1 MDDDGS
7 TGIVADAA
15 FAKGGALSV
24 VSRSADQI
32 RTNNATTS
40 VIAAALVGL
49 AIGENAAAVTDGN
62 LDQWGALISENP
74 GIGNAVTSLAAT
86 GGASF
91 ASDLAFEPTHDF
103 AQRPHDAASSLGPSE
118 EVDIARSFQDAPMA
132 ERSALLED
140 KADPVSDDQSNFAV
154 SFGGGDQVMHSML
167 DITAFSASAGAGEN
181 AALLLPIEDA
191 LREAMPDLILDRLI
205 DAFTA
210 DLGAPAND
218 AGGGAHDSE
227 LLAGI
232 LSQGVDAFQLAAL
245 ASNDL
250 SGAHHYDMAMISHG

>member
-1 MDDDGS
+1 
-7 TGIVADAA
+7 
-15 FAKGGALSV
+15 
-24 VSRSADQI
+24 
-32 RTNNATTS
+32 
-40 VIAAALVGL
+40 
-49 AIGENAAAVTDGN
+49 
-62 LDQWGALISENP
+62 
-74 GIGNAVTSLAAT
+74 
-86 GGASF
+86 
-91 ASDLAFEPTHDF
+91 LAFEPTHDF
-103 AQRPHDAASSLGPSE
+103 AQRPHDAASGLHPSE
-118 EVDIARSFQDAPMA
+118 EADIARSFQDAPMA

-167 DITAFSASAGAGEN
+167 DITAFLASAGAGEN

-191 LREAMPDLILDRLI
+191 LREAMPDLIMDRLI

-227 LLAGI
+227 LLADI

-250 SGAHHYDMAMISHG
+250 SGAHHYDMAMINHG